1 MQGLA
6 GTRNATSAFH
16 FRNQEDYMSVQQ
28 HSIALDPSLGLG
40 PDPEEEMTEKQAVE
54 LRELTSEAD
63 EPFDGSLTR
72 RQADRRIAHLK
83 EYLN

>member
-1 MQGLA
+1 M
-6 GTRNATSAFH
+6 T
-16 FRNQEDYMSVQQ
+16 VQQ

-54 LRELTSEAD
+54 LRELTSEAG
-63 EPFDGSLTR
+63 EAFDGSLTR
-72 RQADRRIAHLK
+72 RQAERRIAHLK